1 MSIYHRYVLSFGI
14 LSFDLRWV
22 NHTFWSNVHFTQ
34 DHKIM
39 WLFKSWHSQP
49 RILTNEGSNQS
60 QYMSQKNIV
69 TKQSTLESLGEKPT
83 LIFAQSKVKGPN
95 KDWQCTSI
103 FYFPHTLHHP
113 HGGCALQWLFAPRED
128 HSVRIPRS
136 SPGAT
141 GSWINHLKVMH
152 YCMFDFGV

>member
-60 QYMSQKNIV
+60 QYMSQKKHSHQTKHIRILGWKTNFDLCSVKSKRAQQRLTVYLHILLPTYPAPSPWGLCAAMAFCTARRSLRQDSQIKSWSNRIV
-69 TKQSTLESLGEKPT
+69 DQSP
-83 LIFAQSKVKGPN
+83 
-95 KDWQCTSI
+95 
-103 FYFPHTLHHP
+103 
-113 HGGCALQWLFAPRED
+113 
-128 HSVRIPRS
+128 
-136 SPGAT
+136 
-141 GSWINHLKVMH
+141 
-152 YCMFDFGV
+152 